1 VGASGLNDS
10 LKLAAKADHNLIK
23 KVLSP
28 LISMICGAFWLA
40 ATDQIDAKGK
50 EKDWI
55 TLDHCQIIPNKA
67 NDGDSFHVRANDNEY
82 LVRLYFVDAPETAS
96 VGPARLIEQA
106 EYFGISVPQV
116 IEIGLNAKN
125 FVESKLSEPFT
136 VITRLAGGLGRSKI
150 QRIYGFVRT
159 KEGDLGEQ
167 LVANGL
173 ARIHGTTAALPEDST
188 SATELE
194 KLAQLENE
202 AKRRKLGGWGLTGQ
216 SSSVAGAQVQ
226 PSPDGSHSI
235 PLTQTSSS
243 STAAVGP
250 VDARNFAKE
259 KMQLGSID
267 INSATEKELR
277 TVPGIGPV
285 MAAHI
290 IAARPFRSAD
300 DLKRVSGI
308 GDKRYAQIRPYFQ

>member
-1 VGASGLNDS
+1 M
-10 LKLAAKADHNLIK
+10 IK
-23 KVLSP
+23 KVSSP
-28 LISMICGAFWLA
+28 LASIICGAIWLA
-40 ATDQIDAKGK
+40 APNPTDGKGK

-55 TLDHCQIIPNKA
+55 TLDHCQLIPNKA
-67 NDGDSFHVRANDNEY
+67 NDGDSFHVRADDNEY

-96 VGPARLIEQA
+96 VGPERLIEQA
-106 EYFGISVPQV
+106 GYFGVSVPQV
-116 IEIGLNAKN
+116 IEVGLNAKR
-125 FVESKLSEPFT
+125 FVEARLSEPFT
-136 VITRLAGGLGRSKI
+136 VVTRLAGGLGRSKI

-159 KEGDLGEQ
+159 KDGDLGEQ

-173 ARIHGTTAALPEDST
+173 ARIHGTTAAPPGGTT
-188 SATELE
+188 SAAELE

-202 AKRRKLGGWGLTGQ
+202 AKRRKIGGWSLTEQ
-216 SSSVAGAQVQ
+216 PSSVAGAKLQ
-226 PSPDGSHSI
+226 PSPKGSHSI
-235 PLTQTSSS
+235 PVTQTSSS
-243 STAAVGP
+243 SSVTVSP
-250 VDARNFAKE
+250 VEARSFVKE
-259 KMQLGSID
+259 KTQPGKID

-308 GDKRYAQIRPYFQ
+308 GDKKYAKMRPYFQ

>member
-1 VGASGLNDS
+1 M
-10 LKLAAKADHNLIK
+10 IK
-23 KVLSP
+23 KVSSP
-28 LISMICGAFWLA
+28 LVSIISSAIWLA
-40 ATDQIDAKGK
+40 ATEPTDAKGK

-55 TLDHCQIIPNKA
+55 TLDHCQFVPNKA

-96 VGPARLIEQA
+96 VGPERLIEQA
-106 EYFGISVPQV
+106 GYFGVSVPQV
-116 IEIGLNAKN
+116 IEVGLNAKR
-125 FVESKLSEPFT
+125 FVEARLSEPFT
-136 VITRLAGGLGRSKI
+136 VVTRLAGGLGRSKI

-173 ARIHGTTAALPEDST
+173 ARIHGTTAAPPGNST
-188 SATELE
+188 SAAELE

-202 AKRRKLGGWGLTGQ
+202 AKRRKVGGWSLTGQ
-216 SSSVAGAQVQ
+216 SSSVAGARFQ

-235 PLTQTSSS
+235 PVTQTSSS
-243 STAAVGP
+243 STAAVSP
-250 VDARNFAKE
+250 VDVGSLAKE
-259 KMQLGSID
+259 KTQLGKID
-267 INSATEKELR
+267 INAATEKELR

-308 GDKRYAQIRPYFQ
+308 GDKKYAKIRPYFQ

>member
-1 VGASGLNDS
+1 MRASELNDY
-10 LKLAAKADHNLIK
+10 LKLEARGDNNLIK
-23 KVLSP
+23 KVSSP
-28 LISMICGAFWLA
+28 LISIICGAIWLA
-40 ATDQIDAKGK
+40 ATDQTDAKGK

-55 TLDHCQIIPNKA
+55 TLDRCQLVPNKA

-106 EYFGISVPQV
+106 EYFGVSVPQV
-116 IEIGLNAKN
+116 IEVGLNAKK

-136 VITRLAGGLGRSKI
+136 VITRLAGGLGRSNI

-159 KEGDLGEQ
+159 KDGDLGEQ

-173 ARIHGTTAALPEDST
+173 ARIHGTTSAPSGGST
-188 SATELE
+188 SAVELE

-216 SSSVAGAQVQ
+216 SSSVADAKLQ
-226 PSPDGSHSI
+226 PLPDGSHSI
-235 PLTQTSSS
+235 PVTQTSSS
-243 STAAVGP
+243 SAISASP
-250 VDARNFAKE
+250 DEARSLKKE
-259 KMQLGSID
+259 KAPSKID
-267 INSATEKELR
+267 INTATEKELR

-300 DLKRVSGI
+300 DLKKVSGI
-308 GDKRYAQIRPYFQ
+308 GEKKYAQARPYFQ